1 MPRRRGAPSVA
12 KHEDNR
18 HARSSRRR
26 APRRGPSGAGKP
38 TRPGVT
44 APPKPGRASP
54 ATPGVTAPPK
64 PGRASPAT
72 PGVTA
77 PPKPGRASP
86 ATPGV
91 TAPPN
96 PGGASPATPGRH
108 DVGMRDVGDL
118 PLDGAA
124 ERAVPSGES
133 ARRAE
138 TAFADQV
145 DA

>member
-72 PGVTA
+72 PG
-77 PPKPGRASP
+77 
-86 ATPGV
+86 
-91 TAPPN
+91 
-96 PGGASPATPGRH
+96 RH

-124 ERAVPSGES
+124 ERAVASGES